1 MDKDFWIDAFGA
13 LFMFA
18 SFYVLTVMVF
28 CL

>member
-1 MDKDFWIDAFGA
+1 MDKDFWTDAFGA
-13 LFMFA
+13 LFMLV